1 MAYRDQQRIIRDDI
15 VMEWQLLGV
24 LGSRLAML
32 IDANAPKEQIN
43 QTAKEY
49 NTRYIHAIKR
59 SK

>member
-15 VMEWQLLGV
+15 ILEWQSLGV

-32 IDANAPKEQIN
+32 IGANAPKDTIK
-43 QTAKEY
+43 QTADEY
-49 NTRYIHAIKR
+49 NTRYIFAIKR